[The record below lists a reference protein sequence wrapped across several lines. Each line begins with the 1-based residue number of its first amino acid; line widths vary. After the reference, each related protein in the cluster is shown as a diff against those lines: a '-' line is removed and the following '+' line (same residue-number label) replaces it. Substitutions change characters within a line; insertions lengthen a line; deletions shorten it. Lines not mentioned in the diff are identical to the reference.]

1 MTKLSRTLLTF
12 RQVSDAVQLCRSTIY
27 RKMGEG
33 TFPRPVTLG
42 GAGCVRWRSDDIAA
56 WIDSHTVQAEASA
69 ANTKRALFANAA
81 LRRNK
86 QAAVE
91 LAPHV

>member
-1 MTKLSRTLLTF
+1 MTKLLRTLLTF
-12 RQVSDAVQLCRSTIY
+12 AQVYDAVQICKSTMY

-42 GAGCVRWRSDDIAA
+42 PGCVRWRSDDIAA
-56 WIDSHTVQAEASA
+56 WIDSHAVQAEACA

-81 LRRNK
+81 SRRNK
-86 QAAVE
+86 QAAADTASQV
-91 LAPHV
+91 

>member
-27 RKMGEG
+27 RKIDEG
-33 TFPRPVTLG
+33 TFPRPVTL

-56 WIDSHTVQAEASA
+56 WIDSHTVQAEASG

-86 QAAVE
+86 QAAAE
-91 LAPHV
+91 LASHV